1 MLGSN
6 GCING
11 STFLI
16 IDEPEA
22 HLHPQ
27 WQIQMAELLVS
38 LAEHTPVKILINTK
52 SPYIIEAV
60 RVYSQITGM
69 EEETRF
75 YHVVETGV
83 FESSLQDVSDDISP
97 IYEAL
102 AEPYRTLDRVY
113 GKNET
118 QSIDN
123 ETAANVIT
131 TGKPICIA
139 KDGLNVVDDC
149 GNVSGYIEMLQTIH
163 EGEREDAHWMREWA
177 RSQGWTGRDMNPKH
191 MI

>member
-1 MLGSN
+1 MIAERTKKEHARNWDTLYNALYHMMKIQKETEPKNVMPITDTLLYSYDFGDDWK
-6 GCING
+6 
-11 STFLI
+11 
-16 IDEPEA
+16 IDIT
-22 HLHPQ
+22 L
-27 WQIQMAELLVS
+27 
-38 LAEHTPVKILINTK
+38 TK
-52 SPYIIEAV
+52 E
-60 RVYSQITGM
+60 
-69 EEETRF
+69 F
-75 YHVVETGV
+75 
-83 FESSLQDVSDDISP
+83 
-97 IYEAL
+97 
-102 AEPYRTLDRVY
+102 
-113 GKNET
+113 GKDET